1 MRLRYDS
8 KRPRRIEVVVYGDD
22 VIDVP
27 DRIGEELVRVTGFV
41 VDVVEPTEPKRRA
54 KPSRGD
60 DDDG

>member
-1 MRLRYDS
+1 
-8 KRPRRIEVVVYGDD
+8 